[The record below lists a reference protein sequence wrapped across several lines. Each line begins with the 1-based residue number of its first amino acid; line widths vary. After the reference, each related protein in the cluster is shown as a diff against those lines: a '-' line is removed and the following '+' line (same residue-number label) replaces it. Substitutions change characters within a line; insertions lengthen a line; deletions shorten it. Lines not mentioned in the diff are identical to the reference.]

1 MKHYTP
7 VDHPFATPD
16 ATPTSAQGC
25 RNPGTK
31 CLTCG
36 WLGPAGR
43 DRCPVDET
51 ALDAVDNILEPA
63 VRAAIQQSAA
73 VHVVRAQDGEEPLAP
88 FSEPIA
94 AQLRY

>member
-1 MKHYTP
+1 MRKG
-7 VDHPFATPD
+7 AEI
-16 ATPTSAQGC
+16 
-25 RNPGTK
+25 PGTK
-31 CLTCG
+31 CLNYG

-63 VRAAIQQSAA
+63 VRAANQQSAA

-88 FSEPIA
+88 FSGPIA
-94 AQLRY
+94 ALLRY